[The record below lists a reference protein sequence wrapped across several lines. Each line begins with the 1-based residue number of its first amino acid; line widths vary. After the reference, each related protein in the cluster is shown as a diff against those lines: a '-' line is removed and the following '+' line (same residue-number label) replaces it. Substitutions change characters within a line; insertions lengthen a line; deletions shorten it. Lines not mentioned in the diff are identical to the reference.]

1 MFKSLRSVLP
11 ILLAVFCIPLLCFG
25 CKSSENPVFDYFSK
39 AEIQYEGKE
48 QEDNIVQALKD
59 ILTLSESELREKRY
73 SDYSG
78 KPGQWDLQTLVLK
91 HFVPDKPEK
100 TLGKNFYRDVK
111 AEEVQ
116 VEVKKLLE
124 RVE

>member
-1 MFKSLRSVLP
+1 MFKSLRSISVMLLTVLCIP
-11 ILLAVFCIPLLCFG
+11 ILVLG
-25 CKSSENPVFDYFSK
+25 CKSNENPVLDYFSK

-48 QEDNIVQALKD
+48 QEDNIIQALKD
-59 ILTLSESELREKRY
+59 ILSLPESELKEKRY

-78 KPGQWDLQTLVLK
+78 KPGQWDLQTLIQK
-91 HFVPDKPEK
+91 HVVPDSSEK

-116 VEVKKLLE
+116 VEIRKLLE
-124 RVE
+124 RIE